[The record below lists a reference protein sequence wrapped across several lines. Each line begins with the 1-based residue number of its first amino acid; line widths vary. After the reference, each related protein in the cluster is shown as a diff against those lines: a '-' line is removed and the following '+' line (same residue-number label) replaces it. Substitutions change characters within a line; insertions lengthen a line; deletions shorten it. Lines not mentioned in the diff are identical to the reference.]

1 MDTLALLTLY
11 INARPQLTHQNKYNQ
26 L

>member
-1 MDTLALLTLY
+1 MDTFVLHTLY
-11 INARPQLTHQNKYNQ
+11 INARHQLTHQNKYNQ